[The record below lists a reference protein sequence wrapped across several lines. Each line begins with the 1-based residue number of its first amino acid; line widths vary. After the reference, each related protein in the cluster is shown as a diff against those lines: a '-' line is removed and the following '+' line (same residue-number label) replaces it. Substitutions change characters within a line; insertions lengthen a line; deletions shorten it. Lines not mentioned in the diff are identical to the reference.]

1 MFLISPRGL
10 GNRPIPCIQFM
21 FTVLNLLVP
30 SSRGFGSFQF
40 TMNPHETEN
49 LYFETKTQQIENIVK
64 TVTTNSLFTVY
75 A

>member
-1 MFLISPRGL
+1 
-10 GNRPIPCIQFM
+10 M